1 MRVFCSSVVFR
12 TKYATEPADLI
23 RIVSNGQKSNNRQS
37 KVKVLF
43 SKKISKRKFSSPNN
57 IYPICRKY

>member
-23 RIVSNGQKSNNRQS
+23 RIVSKGQKSS
-37 KVKVLF
+37 KPTVK
-43 SKKISKRKFSSPNN
+43 SKSSLLQKISKRKFSSPNN